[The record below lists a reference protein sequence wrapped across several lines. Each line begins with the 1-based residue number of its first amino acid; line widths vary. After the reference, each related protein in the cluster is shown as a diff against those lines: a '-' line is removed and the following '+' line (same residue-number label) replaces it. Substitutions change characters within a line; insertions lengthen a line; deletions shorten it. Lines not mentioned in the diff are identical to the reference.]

1 MVQNVLIKEYSRLA
15 RIYDSRWKSYSEA
28 TTKEILARLSPKNSD
43 KILDVGCGTGFL
55 LYHLL
60 ERYPDI
66 QLSGVDPVKAML
78 DVARKRLP
86 VRVDIREG
94 WAGQLPFADHSFNVV
109 LSNSVFHYIRDIQ
122 TALREVRRVLRPGGQ
137 LVITDWCY
145 NYFTTR
151 LTDLFLRCFN
161 QAHFRSYSVN
171 KIRVLLEEN
180 YFSVLQID
188 RYMIN
193 RWWGMM
199 TIKAQRKG

>member
-1 MVQNVLIKEYSRLA
+1 MQNAIIKEYSRLA

-28 TTKEILARLSPKNSD
+28 STREILARLSLKNSD

-55 LYHLL
+55 LHHLS
-60 ERYPDI
+60 ERYPDV

-78 DVARKRLP
+78 DVARKKLP
-86 VRVDIREG
+86 VCVDLREG
-94 WAGQLPFADHSFNVV
+94 WAEQIPFADHNFNVV
-109 LSNSVFHYIRDIQ
+109 FSNSVFHYIRDIQ
-122 TALREVRRVLRPGGQ
+122 TALREARRVLRPGGQ

-151 LTDLFLRCFN
+151 LTDLFLRYFD

-171 KIRVLLEEN
+171 KIRALLEEN

-199 TIKAQRKG
+199 TIKAQRRG